1 MLTNININKMNQLTS
16 ENETAK
22 QIVSQL
28 LENHQ
33 TIVSMISHEIRN
45 PLTLVSSALQIIE
58 IQHPEVINFHGWS
71 QAIEDIE
78 FMCNLLNELS
88 DFNNGSTLHHSV
100 FSLEK
105 LLKNIAVSFAMSLD
119 SINSNIEFTS
129 KISLNSDNYT
139 GDKIKFEEVI
149 LNNLFFPTIPLFT
162 YTKCE
167 FCIFFSFFTFSLQN
181 LNLYHSPHTS
191 PLKYKNSLSHLNT
204 GRSYAFPSLYKM
216 QKESFHM
223 LYYFRF
229 FFINNKSL
237 NSSKAISFPAL
248 FKRTT
253 SNTSE

>member
-149 LNNLFFPTIPLFT
+149 LNLLRNAKDAVMEQSYRMIRLTADRIDDRIVIRCKDNGCGIPEDLQKTIFEPFITHKPGGTGLGLAVSKRIIEAHKGTLSFESKKGPGTTFT
-162 YTKCE
+162 V
-167 FCIFFSFFTFSLQN
+167 SL
-181 LNLYHSPHTS
+181 P
-191 PLKYKNSLSHLNT
+191 
-204 GRSYAFPSLYKM
+204 
-216 QKESFHM
+216 
-223 LYYFRF
+223 
-229 FFINNKSL
+229 I
-237 NSSKAISFPAL
+237 
-248 FKRTT
+248 
-253 SNTSE
+253 

>member
-139 GDKIKFEEVI
+139 GDKIKLEEVL
-149 LNNLFFPTIPLFT
+149 LNYICLFDYLF
-162 YTKCE
+162 
-167 FCIFFSFFTFSLQN
+167 I
-181 LNLYHSPHTS
+181 
-191 PLKYKNSLSHLNT
+191 
-204 GRSYAFPSLYKM
+204 
-216 QKESFHM
+216 
-223 LYYFRF
+223 
-229 FFINNKSL
+229 
-237 NSSKAISFPAL
+237 SS
-248 FKRTT
+248 
-253 SNTSE
+253 

>member
-149 LNNLFFPTIPLFT
+149 LIIYFVKSQITQSADHCRIKILV
-162 YTKCE
+162 
-167 FCIFFSFFTFSLQN
+167 
-181 LNLYHSPHTS
+181 
-191 PLKYKNSLSHLNT
+191 
-204 GRSYAFPSLYKM
+204 GPSAPPIIDTACSV
-216 QKESFHM
+216 Q
-223 LYYFRF
+223 YFD
-229 FFINNKSL
+229 
-237 NSSKAISFPAL
+237 
-248 FKRTT
+248 
-253 SNTSE
+253 

>member
-139 GDKIKFEEVI
+139 GDNGCGISDDIVNTIFDPFVTYKTNGTGLGLALSKKIIEAHGGTLIVTSSDETGTVF
-149 LNNLFFPTIPLFT
+149 TITLPV
-162 YTKCE
+162 
-167 FCIFFSFFTFSLQN
+167 
-181 LNLYHSPHTS
+181 
-191 PLKYKNSLSHLNT
+191 
-204 GRSYAFPSLYKM
+204 
-216 QKESFHM
+216 
-223 LYYFRF
+223 
-229 FFINNKSL
+229 
-237 NSSKAISFPAL
+237 
-248 FKRTT
+248 
-253 SNTSE
+253 

>member
-139 GDKIKFEEVI
+139 GDKIKLEEAVSEKTFTDSKGSIFLCAEKISDSIVI
-149 LNNLFFPTIPLFT
+149 SCTDNGCGISDDIVNTIFDPFVTYKTNGTGLGLALSKKIIEAHGGTLIVTSSDETGTVFT
-162 YTKCE
+162 IT
-167 FCIFFSFFTFSLQN
+167 L
-181 LNLYHSPHTS
+181 PV
-191 PLKYKNSLSHLNT
+191 
-204 GRSYAFPSLYKM
+204 
-216 QKESFHM
+216 
-223 LYYFRF
+223 
-229 FFINNKSL
+229 
-237 NSSKAISFPAL
+237 
-248 FKRTT
+248 
-253 SNTSE
+253 

>member
-105 LLKNIAVSFAMSLD
+105 LLKNIAVSFAMSL
-119 SINSNIEFTS
+119 
-129 KISLNSDNYT
+129 NSDNYT

-149 LNNLFFPTIPLFT
+149 LNL
-162 YTKCE
+162 
-167 FCIFFSFFTFSLQN
+167 LQN
-181 LNLYHSPHTS
+181 AKDAVSEKTFTDSKGSIFLCAEKISDSIVISCTDNGCGISDDIVNTIFDPFVTYKTNGTGLGLALSKKIIEAHGGTLIVTS
-191 PLKYKNSLSHLNT
+191 SDET
-204 GRSYAFPSLYKM
+204 GTVFTITLPV
-216 QKESFHM
+216 
-223 LYYFRF
+223 
-229 FFINNKSL
+229 
-237 NSSKAISFPAL
+237 
-248 FKRTT
+248 
-253 SNTSE
+253 

>member
-149 LNNLFFPTIPLFT
+149 LNL
-162 YTKCE
+162 
-167 FCIFFSFFTFSLQN
+167 LQN
-181 LNLYHSPHTS
+181 SKGSIFLCAEKISDSIVISCTDNGCGISDDIVNTIFDPFVTYKTNGTGLGLALSKKIIEAHGGTLIVTS
-191 PLKYKNSLSHLNT
+191 SDET
-204 GRSYAFPSLYKM
+204 GTVFTITLPV
-216 QKESFHM
+216 
-223 LYYFRF
+223 
-229 FFINNKSL
+229 
-237 NSSKAISFPAL
+237 
-248 FKRTT
+248 
-253 SNTSE
+253 

>member
-88 DFNNGSTLHHSV
+88 DFNNGSSCTTLSFHW
-100 FSLEK
+100 
-105 LLKNIAVSFAMSLD
+105 KNF
-119 SINSNIEFTS
+119 S
-129 KISLNSDNYT
+129 KILP
-139 GDKIKFEEVI
+139 
-149 LNNLFFPTIPLFT
+149 FP
-162 YTKCE
+162 
-167 FCIFFSFFTFSLQN
+167 LQC
-181 LNLYHSPHTS
+181 
-191 PLKYKNSLSHLNT
+191 HLI
-204 GRSYAFPSLYKM
+204 R
-216 QKESFHM
+216 
-223 LYYFRF
+223 
-229 FFINNKSL
+229 
-237 NSSKAISFPAL
+237 
-248 FKRTT
+248 
-253 SNTSE
+253 

>member
-1 MLTNININKMNQLTS
+1 MNQLTS

-129 KISLNSDNYT
+129 KISLNSYNYT

-149 LNNLFFPTIPLFT
+149 LNLLQNAKDAVSEKTFTDSKGSIFLCAEKISDHGFHFQLELFFYALL
-162 YTKCE
+162 
-167 FCIFFSFFTFSLQN
+167 FFTKHKNVIDRDIDVSLMIFSTYILPN
-181 LNLYHSPHTS
+181 LRCVNNHY
-191 PLKYKNSLSHLNT
+191 SLFL
-204 GRSYAFPSLYKM
+204 
-216 QKESFHM
+216 
-223 LYYFRF
+223 F
-229 FFINNKSL
+229 FL
-237 NSSKAISFPAL
+237 
-248 FKRTT
+248 
-253 SNTSE
+253 

>member
-139 GDKIKFEEVI
+139 GDKIKLEEVI
-149 LNNLFFPTIPLFT
+149 LNL
-162 YTKCE
+162 
-167 FCIFFSFFTFSLQN
+167 LQN
-181 LNLYHSPHTS
+181 AKDAVSEKTFTDSKGSIFLCAEKISDSIVISCTDNGCGISDDIVNTIFDPFVT
-191 PLKYKNSLSHLNT
+191 YKTNGT
-204 GRSYAFPSLYKM
+204 GLG
-216 QKESFHM
+216 
-223 LYYFRF
+223 L
-229 FFINNKSL
+229 
-237 NSSKAISFPAL
+237 AL
-248 FKRTT
+248 
-253 SNTSE
+253 

>member
-139 GDKIKFEEVI
+139 GDKIKLEEVI
-149 LNNLFFPTIPLFT
+149 LNL
-162 YTKCE
+162 
-167 FCIFFSFFTFSLQN
+167 LQN
-181 LNLYHSPHTS
+181 AKDAVSEKTFTDSKGSIFLCAEKISDSIVISCTDNGCGISDDIVNTIFDPFVT
-191 PLKYKNSLSHLNT
+191 YKTNGTGLGLALSKKIIEAYGDSFIVTASDET
-204 GRSYAFPSLYKM
+204 GTVFTITLPV
-216 QKESFHM
+216 
-223 LYYFRF
+223 
-229 FFINNKSL
+229 
-237 NSSKAISFPAL
+237 
-248 FKRTT
+248 
-253 SNTSE
+253 

>member
-139 GDKIKFEEVI
+139 GDKIKLEEVI
-149 LNNLFFPTIPLFT
+149 LNL
-162 YTKCE
+162 
-167 FCIFFSFFTFSLQN
+167 LQN
-181 LNLYHSPHTS
+181 AKDAVSEKTFTDSKGSIFLCADNGCGISDDIVNTIFDPFVTYKTNGTGLGLALSKKIIEAHGGTLIVTS
-191 PLKYKNSLSHLNT
+191 SDET
-204 GRSYAFPSLYKM
+204 GTVFTITLPV
-216 QKESFHM
+216 
-223 LYYFRF
+223 
-229 FFINNKSL
+229 
-237 NSSKAISFPAL
+237 
-248 FKRTT
+248 
-253 SNTSE
+253 

>member
-105 LLKNIAVSFAMSLD
+105 LLKNIAVSFC
-119 SINSNIEFTS
+119 NVT
-129 KISLNSDNYT
+129 
-139 GDKIKFEEVI
+139 
-149 LNNLFFPTIPLFT
+149 
-162 YTKCE
+162 
-167 FCIFFSFFTFSLQN
+167 
-181 LNLYHSPHTS
+181 
-191 PLKYKNSLSHLNT
+191 
-204 GRSYAFPSLYKM
+204 
-216 QKESFHM
+216 
-223 LYYFRF
+223 
-229 FFINNKSL
+229 
-237 NSSKAISFPAL
+237 
-248 FKRTT
+248 
-253 SNTSE
+253 

>member
-1 MLTNININKMNQLTS
+1 MNYIEQEFSHARLNLCVHCFAYLFQYESEKIFMLTNININKMNQLTS

-100 FSLEK
+100 FSLE
-105 LLKNIAVSFAMSLD
+105 NF
-119 SINSNIEFTS
+119 S
-129 KISLNSDNYT
+129 KY
-139 GDKIKFEEVI
+139 
-149 LNNLFFPTIPLFT
+149 
-162 YTKCE
+162 C
-167 FCIFFSFFTFSLQN
+167 
-181 LNLYHSPHTS
+181 
-191 PLKYKNSLSHLNT
+191 
-204 GRSYAFPSLYKM
+204 
-216 QKESFHM
+216 
-223 LYYFRF
+223 RF
-229 FFINNKSL
+229 LCNV
-237 NSSKAISFPAL
+237 
-248 FKRTT
+248 T
-253 SNTSE
+253 

>member
-149 LNNLFFPTIPLFT
+149 LNINRIAFFIIQRSILFRSFC
-162 YTKCE
+162 KC
-167 FCIFFSFFTFSLQN
+167 SGKSLRQ
-181 LNLYHSPHTS
+181 SPHRF
-191 PLKYKNSLSHLNT
+191 
-204 GRSYAFPSLYKM
+204 RS
-216 QKESFHM
+216 Q
-223 LYYFRF
+223 RD
-229 FFINNKSL
+229 FIHQHV
-237 NSSKAISFPAL
+237 I
-248 FKRTT
+248 RI
-253 SNTSE
+253 